1 MKKIYFLLFI
11 LVSLITSNSHGQSI
25 TLLGGTEFLSI
36 DSLSFA
42 YENPGF
48 DSTDWIGIYPEGV
61 APGDENSTA
70 WQYVPSEG
78 DTAVIKDFIS
88 AGEYRAFLLCCD
100 GYEVKDS
107 TEVFTIL
114 EPKLTASSP
123 SYFAGDTMTFTFE
136 SPMFS
141 ETDWIG
147 IYKEDT
153 IAPGDGGPSIAYEYI
168 PSDSGSVVFTTD
180 LAAGNY
186 TAFLLCCDGYRV
198 LASVSFLIEDPN
210 TAFIRPVKDAFGPTD
225 DIAFDFNNPEYEDG
239 DWIGVYYEG
248 DNPNDVPSVAW
259 KYVSST
265 KGTLTLDDVL
275 PAGSFEA
282 YLFCCD
288 VSDIVLAK
296 SKVFTSAGGAA
307 SSYIRTSASV
317 YPEGSPIVLN
327 YRSSD
332 FSDSDWIGIYNDD
345 GVMPGGDNPSLYW
358 DYAPA
363 DSGTVTFTT
372 EQVSLSSGDYVAYL
386 LCCDGYSV
394 KAKYNFTIA
403 DETTPVLI
411 LSALSYE
418 QGDSLVFTY
427 TSPDFTDT
435 DWIGTYNPGDE
446 PGPVGS
452 IYWDYLSGPNGTMK
466 FDLDTASYKP
476 GNYWAGLFCCDGYDL
491 LASTSFSVV
500 AGTPVS
506 ANIIA
511 SEENIIT
518 VFPNPSNGQITI
530 RSRGNATI
538 ENVEVFN
545 IAGKLMYNSDFTNSV
560 SQRTINLSSLNTGV
574 YILKAKSES
583 HIFTTKIILK

>member
-11 LVSLITSNSHGQSI
+11 LVSFLTSNSNGQSI

-78 DTAVIKDFIS
+78 DTAVIKDFI
-88 AGEYRAFLLCCD
+88 AGGIYRAFLLCCD

-107 TEVFTIL
+107 TEAFTIL
-114 EPKLTASSP
+114 EPKLTASAP
-123 SYFAGDTMTFTFE
+123 SYFAGDTMTFTYE

-141 ETDWIG
+141 ASDWIG
-147 IYKEDT
+147 IYEEDS
-153 IAPGDGGPSIAYEYI
+153 IAPGQGPSSIDWAYV
-168 PSDSGSVVFTTD
+168 PSDSGSVVFTTN
-180 LAAGNY
+180 LTPGNY
-186 TAFLLCCDGYRV
+186 IAYLLCCDGYRV
-198 LASVSFLIEDPN
+198 LASVPFLVEDPN
-210 TAFIRPVKDAFGPTD
+210 TAFVRPVKDAFGPTD
-225 DIAFDFNNPEYEDG
+225 EIAFDFNNPDYENG

-248 DNPNDVPSVAW
+248 DNPDDVPSVAW

-288 VSDIVLAK
+288 VTDIILAK

-317 YPEGSPIVLN
+317 YPEGSEILIN

-332 FSDSDWIGIYNDD
+332 FSTSDWIGIYNDD
-345 GVMPGGDNPSLYW
+345 GVAPGDGDGSIDW
-358 DYAPA
+358 AYAPT

-372 EQVSLSSGDYVAYL
+372 ALVPGDYIAYL

-403 DETTPVLI
+403 DPSTPVLI
-411 LSALSYE
+411 ASALTYA

-427 TSPDFTDT
+427 SAPDFTST
-435 DWIGTYNPGDE
+435 DWIGTYNPGDV
-446 PGPVGS
+446 PGDVGS
-452 IYWDYLSGPNGTMK
+452 IYWDYITGTSGTMK
-466 FDLDTASYKP
+466 FENGYDV
-476 GNYWAGLFCCDGYDL
+476 GEYWAGLFFNDGYDL
-491 LASTSFSVV
+491 LASTSFHVIEG
-500 AGTPVS
+500 APVS
-506 ANIIA
+506 ADYII
-511 SEENIIT
+511 SEESLLT
-518 VFPNPSNGQITI
+518 VFPNPSNGQITLL
-530 RSRGNATI
+530 SRGNSTI
-538 ENVEVFN
+538 ENVEVYN
-545 IAGKLMYNSDFTNSV
+545 VAGKLMFNKNFNEFV
-560 SQRTINLSSLNTGV
+560 SQRTIDLSSLDAGV
-574 YILKAKSES
+574 YILKARAENYT
-583 HIFTTKIILK
+583 FTTKIILK